1 MEYSELVE
9 YYERLES
16 TQSTLDKTDILAELF
31 QEHEDEL
38 GSVVMLSSGRVFPKW
53 KNRETGLSSKTMVD
67 VISRATG
74 RSEEDI
80 TEVWREEG
88 DLGLAAEEMVDGKTQ
103 QRLVQKTLTVE
114 EVMQTLDEI
123 ASMEEEA
130 LESVDVSKK
139 VGKAADLVSASSPR
153 EARYAVRNLLQNMR
167 LGVAEG
173 LIRDALA
180 EAFFDGEHVEDI
192 QHAYDL
198 TNDFR
203 QVAKACQDGIENVQE
218 LEMELFR
225 PVNSMLAKKVES
237 IEEGFEEVG
246 RPAGI
251 DFKYD
256 GVRAQIHVSG
266 GEVKVFTRRLE
277 DITEQFPDVVEAVEQ
292 NIDAENAI
300 IDTEIIGYD
309 PENDSTVPFQRLS
322 KRVKRKYDIE
332 RLRQEI
338 PVEVRPFDLI
348 YLDGSLLQETY
359 AERLESL
366 RGIVREKRR
375 VLRLVDHV
383 ETSSK
388 EKVAE
393 FDQRATSNGHEGIM
407 MKKMDARY
415 KPGKRVGY
423 MVKLKPVM
431 ETLDLAVVGAKWSEG
446 RRSGWL
452 GRLKLGAWNEEA
464 QEHEMVGRMAT
475 GLTDDELERI
485 TDRLEPLVVEE
496 DGRDV
501 TVEPEV
507 LLEVEYEEIQQSPT
521 YESGYALRFPRLKAF
536 RDDKHQ
542 ADTKEKLER
551 LYTTA
556 VATDDASD

>member
-1 MEYSELVE
+1 
-9 YYERLES
+9 
-16 TQSTLDKTDILAELF
+16 
-31 QEHEDEL
+31 
-38 GSVVMLSSGRVFPKW
+38 MLSSGRVFPKW

-103 QRLVQKTLTVE
+103 QRLVQKTLTVQ
-114 EVMQTLDEI
+114 EVMETLDEI

-130 LESVDVSKK
+130 LESIDVSKK

-180 EAFFDGEHVEDI
+180 EAFFDGDHVEDI

-203 QVAKACQDGIENVQE
+203 QVAEACRDGINEVQS
-218 LEMELFR
+218 LEMEIFR

-246 RPAGI
+246 KPAGI

-256 GVRAQIHVSG
+256 GVRAQIHVNN
-266 GEVKVFTRRLE
+266 GELKVFTRRLE
-277 DITEQFPDVVEAVEQ
+277 DITEQFPDVVEAVHQ
-292 NIDAENAI
+292 NIDDGNAI
-300 IDTEIIGYD
+300 LDTEIIGYD
-309 PENDSTVPFQRLS
+309 PESNQPVPFQRLS

-332 RLRQEI
+332 KLRQEI

-348 YLDGSLLQETY
+348 YHDGSLLQDTY
-359 AERLESL
+359 
-366 RGIVREKRR
+366 EKRLKKLR
-375 VLRLVDHV
+375 SIVEEERRELRLVDHT
-383 ETSSK
+383 ETSSD

-393 FDQRATSNGHEGIM
+393 FDQRATSSGHEGIM

-452 GRLKLGAWNEEA
+452 GRLKLGAWNEEE
-464 QEHEMVGRMAT
+464 QRYEMVGRMAT
-475 GLTDDELERI
+475 GLTDEELEEI
-485 TDRLEPLVVEE
+485 TNRLKPLITEE

-501 TVEPEV
+501 TVEPEI
-507 LLEVEYEEIQQSPT
+507 LLEVEYEEIQESPT
-521 YESGYALRFPRLKAF
+521 YESGYALRFPRLKSF
-536 RDDKHQ
+536 RDDKEQ

-551 LYTTA
+551 LYTQQ
-556 VATDDASD
+556 

>member
-1 MEYSELVE
+1 VDYSELVE

-31 QEHEDEL
+31 REHEDEL
-38 GSVVMLSSGRVFPKW
+38 GDVVMLSSGRVFPKW
-53 KNRETGLSSKTMVD
+53 KNRDTGLSSKTMVD

-103 QRLVQKTLTVE
+103 QRLVQKTLTVQ
-114 EVMQTLDEI
+114 EVMETLDEI

-130 LESVDVSKK
+130 LESIDVSKK
-139 VGKAADLVSASSPR
+139 VGKAADLVSASSPQ
-153 EARYAVRNLLQNMR
+153 EARYVVRNLLQNMR

-180 EAFFDGEHVEDI
+180 EAFFDGDHVEDI

-203 QVAKACQDGIENVQE
+203 QVAEACRDGINEVKS
-218 LEMELFR
+218 LEMEIFR

-237 IEEGFEEVG
+237 IKEGFEEVG
-246 RPAGI
+246 KPAGI

-256 GVRAQIHVSG
+256 GVRAQIHVSN
-266 GEVKVFTRRLE
+266 GELKVFTRRLE
-277 DITEQFPDVVEAVEQ
+277 DITDQFPDVVEAVEQ
-292 NIDAENAI
+292 NIDAENVI
-300 IDTEIIGYD
+300 LDTEITGYN
-309 PENDSTVPFQRLS
+309 PESNQPVPFQRLS

-332 RLRQEI
+332 KLRQEI

-348 YLDGSLLQETY
+348 YHDGSLLQDTY
-359 AERLESL
+359 
-366 RGIVREKRR
+366 EKRLKKLR
-375 VLRLVDHV
+375 SIVEEERRELRLVDHT
-383 ETSSK
+383 ETGS
-388 EKVAE
+388 EERVAE
-393 FDQRATSNGHEGIM
+393 FDQRATSSGHEGIM

-452 GRLKLGAWNEEA
+452 GRLKLGAWNEEE
-464 QEHEMVGRMAT
+464 QRYEMVGRMAT
-475 GLTDDELERI
+475 GLTDEELEEI
-485 TDRLEPLVVEE
+485 TNRLKPLITEE

-501 TVEPEV
+501 TVEPEI
-507 LLEVEYEEIQQSPT
+507 LLEVEYEEIQESPT
-521 YESGYALRFPRLKAF
+521 YESGYALRFPRLKSF
-536 RDDKHQ
+536 RDDKEQ

-551 LYTTA
+551 LYTQQ
-556 VATDDASD
+556 

>member
-1 MEYSELVE
+1 VDYSELVD

-31 QEHEDEL
+31 REHEDEL
-38 GSVVMLSSGRVFPKW
+38 GDVVMLSSGRMFPKW

-67 VISRATG
+67 VVSRATG

-80 TEVWREEG
+80 TDVWREKG

-103 QRLVQKTLTVE
+103 RRLVQKTLTVSG
-114 EVMQTLDEI
+114 VMETLDEI
-123 ASMEEEA
+123 ASMEKEA

-180 EAFFDGEHVEDI
+180 EAFFDGDHVEDI

-203 QVAKACQDGIENVQE
+203 QVAEACRNGINEVQS
-218 LEMELFR
+218 LEMEMFR
-225 PVNSMLAKKVES
+225 PINSMLAKKVES

-256 GVRAQIHVSG
+256 GVRAQIHVSD
-266 GEVKVFTRRLE
+266 GELKVFTRRLE
-277 DITEQFPDVVEAVEQ
+277 DITEQFPDVVEAVDQ
-292 NIDAENAI
+292 NIDAENVI
-300 IDTEIIGYD
+300 LDTEIIGYD
-309 PENDSTVPFQRLS
+309 PESDQPVPFQRLS

-348 YLDGSLLQETY
+348 YRDGSLLQDTY
-359 AERLESL
+359 EQRLGKLRSIVKEER
-366 RGIVREKRR
+366 RE
-375 VLRLVDHV
+375 LRLVDHM
-383 ETSSK
+383 ETSSE

-393 FDQRATSNGHEGIM
+393 FDQRATSSDHEGIM

-452 GRLKLGAWNEEA
+452 GRLKLGAWNEEE
-464 QEHEMVGRMAT
+464 QRYEMVGRMAT
-475 GLTDDELERI
+475 GLTDEELEEI
-485 TDRLEPLVVEE
+485 TSRLEPLITEE

-501 TVEPEV
+501 SVEPEI
-507 LLEVEYEEIQQSPT
+507 LLEVEYEEIQESPT
-521 YESGYALRFPRLKAF
+521 YQSGYALRFPRLKSF
-536 RDDKHQ
+536 RDDKEQ

-551 LYTTA
+551 LYTQQ
-556 VATDDASD
+556 

>member
-1 MEYSELVE
+1 MDYSELVD

-31 QEHEDEL
+31 REHEDEL
-38 GSVVMLSSGRVFPKW
+38 GDVVMLSSGRVFPKW
-53 KNRETGLSSKTMVD
+53 RNRETGLSSKTMVD
-67 VISRATG
+67 IISRATG

-80 TEVWREEG
+80 TEVWREKG

-103 QRLVQKTLTVE
+103 QRLVQKTLTVQ
-114 EVMQTLDEI
+114 EVIETLDEI

-180 EAFFDGEHVEDI
+180 EAFFDGDHVEDI

-203 QVAKACQDGIENVQE
+203 QVAEACRDGINEVQS
-218 LEMELFR
+218 LEMEMFR

-246 RPAGI
+246 KPAGI

-266 GEVKVFTRRLE
+266 GEVKLFTRRLE
-277 DITEQFPDVVEAVEQ
+277 DITDQFPDVVEAVEQ

-300 IDTEIIGYD
+300 LDTEIIGYN
-309 PENDSTVPFQRLS
+309 PESDQPVPFQRLS

-332 RLRQEI
+332 KLRQEI

-348 YLDGSLLQETY
+348 YRDGSLLQDTY
-359 AERLESL
+359 EQRLKKLRSIVKEER
-366 RGIVREKRR
+366 RE
-375 VLRLVDHV
+375 LRLVDHT
-383 ETSSK
+383 ETGSE

-393 FDQRATSNGHEGIM
+393 FDQRATSSGHEGIM

-452 GRLKLGAWNEEA
+452 GRLKLGAWNEEE
-464 QEHEMVGRMAT
+464 QRYEMVGRMAT
-475 GLTDDELERI
+475 GLTDEELEEI
-485 TDRLEPLVVEE
+485 TSRLKPLITEE

-501 TVEPEV
+501 NVEPEI
-507 LLEVEYEEIQQSPT
+507 LLEVEYEEIQESPT
-521 YESGYALRFPRLKAF
+521 YESGYALRFPRLKSF
-536 RDDKHQ
+536 RDDKEQ

-551 LYTTA
+551 LYKQQ
-556 VATDDASD
+556 

>member
-1 MEYSELVE
+1 MDYSELVE

-16 TQSTLDKTDILAELF
+16 TQSTLDKTEILAELF
-31 QEHEDEL
+31 REHEDEL
-38 GSVVMLSSGRVFPKW
+38 GDVVMLSSGRVFPKW
-53 KNRETGLSSKTMVD
+53 KNRDTGLSSKTMVD

-103 QRLVQKTLTVE
+103 QRLVQKTLTVQ
-114 EVMQTLDEI
+114 EVMETLDEI

-130 LESVDVSKK
+130 LESIDVSKK
-139 VGKAADLVSASSPR
+139 VGKAADLVSASSPQ
-153 EARYAVRNLLQNMR
+153 EARYVVRNLLQNMR

-180 EAFFDGEHVEDI
+180 EAFFDGDHVEDI

-203 QVAKACQDGIENVQE
+203 QVAEACRDGINEVKS
-218 LEMELFR
+218 LEMEIFR

-237 IEEGFEEVG
+237 IKEGFEEVG
-246 RPAGI
+246 KPAGI

-256 GVRAQIHVSG
+256 GVRAQIHVSN
-266 GEVKVFTRRLE
+266 GELKVFTRRLE
-277 DITEQFPDVVEAVEQ
+277 DITDQFPDVVEAVEQ
-292 NIDAENAI
+292 NIDAEDVI
-300 IDTEIIGYD
+300 LDTEITGYN
-309 PENDSTVPFQRLS
+309 PESNQPVPFQRLS

-332 RLRQEI
+332 KLRQEI

-348 YLDGSLLQETY
+348 YHDGSLLQDTY
-359 AERLESL
+359 
-366 RGIVREKRR
+366 EKRLKKLR
-375 VLRLVDHV
+375 SIVEEERRELRLVDHT
-383 ETSSK
+383 ETGS
-388 EKVAE
+388 EERVAE
-393 FDQRATSNGHEGIM
+393 FDQRATSSGHEGIM
-407 MKKMDARY
+407 MKKMDACY

-452 GRLKLGAWNEEA
+452 GRLKLGAWNEEE
-464 QEHEMVGRMAT
+464 QRYEMVGRMAT
-475 GLTDDELERI
+475 GLTDEELEEI
-485 TDRLEPLVVEE
+485 TNRLKPLITEE

-501 TVEPEV
+501 TVEPEI
-507 LLEVEYEEIQQSPT
+507 LLEVEYEEIQESPT
-521 YESGYALRFPRLKAF
+521 YESGYALRFPRLKTF
-536 RDDKHQ
+536 RDDKEQ

-551 LYTTA
+551 LYTQQ
-556 VATDDASD
+556 